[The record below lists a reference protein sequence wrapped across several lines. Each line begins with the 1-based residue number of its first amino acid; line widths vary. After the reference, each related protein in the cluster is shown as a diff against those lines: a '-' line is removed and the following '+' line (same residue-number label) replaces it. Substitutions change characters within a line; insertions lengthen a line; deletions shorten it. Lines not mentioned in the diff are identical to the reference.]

1 MQKQNKH
8 NYGGYMKL
16 SNLIGKQVFCVYD
29 ANILGTIHD
38 VAFDDKYTKILG
50 IYFFDQ
56 EENEYFLKSKNIF
69 YKEDYHLFFKV
80 IIFFVKKKMNIFLIF
95 FKKH

>member
-1 MQKQNKH
+1 MLNFISYNMQKQNKH

-56 EENEYFLKSKNIF
+56 EENEYLLKRRIEFTNV
-69 YKEDYHLFFKV
+69 HLK
-80 IIFFVKKKMNIFLIF
+80 L
-95 FKKH
+95 